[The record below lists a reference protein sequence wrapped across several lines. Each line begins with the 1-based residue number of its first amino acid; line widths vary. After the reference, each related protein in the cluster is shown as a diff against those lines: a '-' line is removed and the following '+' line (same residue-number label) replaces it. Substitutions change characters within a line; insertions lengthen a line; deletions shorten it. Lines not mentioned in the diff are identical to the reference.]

1 MNLDEAIRSRRSVR
15 QFRPDPVDRTLIE
28 EIIELAC
35 WAPNHRHTEPWRFY
49 VATGAAK
56 EPLCAIH
63 RDLTREERPE
73 EPERAEARY
82 QELMGVPVFI
92 AVTVQGD
99 TAPKRDLENYSA
111 VCCAIQNLLL
121 AAHGRGLGAVWRS
134 GNVIRDPRTRAW
146 LGLAEDER
154 IVGLI
159 QVGYPAAPPAA
170 ATRAP
175 VAAKSVFLE
184 G

>member
-1 MNLDEAIRSRRSVR
+1 MQLDEAIRSRRTVR
-15 QFRPDPVDRTLIE
+15 QFRPDPVDRALIE

-35 WAPNHRHTEPWRFY
+35 WAPNHRHAEPWRFY

-63 RDLTREERPE
+63 RELTREERPDE
-73 EPERAEARY
+73 AERAEARY
-82 QELMGVPVFI
+82 RELMDVPVFI

-99 TAPKRDLENYSA
+99 PLPKRDLENYAA

-121 AAHGRGLGAVWRS
+121 AAHARGLGAVWRS

-146 LGLAEDER
+146 LGLPEQER
-154 IVGLI
+154 IVGLV
-159 QVGYPAAPPAA
+159 QVGYPALAPSPQG
-170 ATRAP
+170 RAP
-175 VAAKSVFLE
+175 LAAKTVFLE

>member
-1 MNLDEAIRSRRSVR
+1 MQLDEAIRSRRTVR
-15 QFRPDPVDRTLIE
+15 QFRPDPVDRTLID
-28 EIIELAC
+28 EIIELAT
-35 WAPNHRHTEPWRFY
+35 WAPNHRHVEPWRFY

-82 QELMGVPVFI
+82 QELMGVPVYI
-92 AVTVQGD
+92 VVTVEGD
-99 TAPKRDLENYSA
+99 PIPKRDLENYAA

-134 GNVIRDPRTRAW
+134 GNVIRDARTRAW
-146 LGLAEDER
+146 LGLPEHER

-159 QVGYPAAPPAA
+159 QVGYPVAPPPAVA
-170 ATRAP
+170 RAP
-175 VAAKSVFLE
+175 VAAKTVFLE